1 MLRCIAVDDE
11 QLALDLLEDNIR
23 QVPYLELVR
32 TCRNTVEATRAL
44 EEGSIDLV
52 FMDIQMP
59 GLTGLQWINTLVRK
73 PMVILIT
80 AYEKYALQGFDLEVV
95 DYLLKPVALERFIK
109 ACNRAR
115 ELYQLQEDAAAGSA
129 AASIAAASIAA
140 AGAAAGATTTGATTT
155 ADDFFFVHVD
165 YSLVKIVV
173 NEISWVEGLKDYIKI
188 YLRGVSRPVITRM
201 GMKAIEDLLPAGRFL
216 RVHKSYIVSVDR
228 IHSIRKNSI
237 SLGDAEI
244 PFSDHYR
251 AAVQA
256 LTRRPG

>member
-11 QLALDLLEDNIR
+11 QLALDLLEDNIS

-44 EEGSIDLV
+44 EEGNIDLV

-115 ELYQLQEDAAAGSA
+115 ELYQKQ
-129 AASIAAASIAA
+129 
-140 AGAAAGATTTGATTT
+140 GAAAPVAE
-155 ADDFFFVHVD
+155 DFFFVHVD
-165 YSLVKIVV
+165 YSLVKIVFK
-173 NEISWVEGLKDYIKI
+173 EIAWVEGLKDYIKI
-188 YLRGVSRPVITRM
+188 YLQGVSRPVITRM
-201 GMKAIEDLLPAGRFL
+201 GMKAIEDLLPPGRFL
-216 RVHKSYIVSVDR
+216 RVHKSYIVSIDR

-237 SLGDAEI
+237 FLGDAEI

>member
-23 QVPYLELVR
+23 QVPFLQLVQ

-44 EEGSIDLV
+44 EEGNIDLV

-59 GLTGLQWINTLVRK
+59 GMTGLQWINTLVRK

-95 DYLLKPVALERFIK
+95 DYLLKPVSLERFIK

-115 ELYQLQEDAAAGSA
+115 ELRQPSSDG
-129 AASIAAASIAA
+129 
-140 AGAAAGATTTGATTT
+140 
-155 ADDFFFVHVD
+155 FFFVHVD
-165 YSLVKIVV
+165 YSLVKIVFKD
-173 NEISWVEGLKDYIKI
+173 IAWIEGLKDYIKI
-188 YLRGVSRPVITRM
+188 YLQGSTKPIITRM
-201 GMKAIEDLLPAGRFL
+201 GMKAIEDLLPPGRFI

-237 SLGDAEI
+237 FLGETEI
-244 PFSDHYR
+244 PVSDHYR
-251 AAVQA
+251 TALQA

>member
-23 QVPYLELVR
+23 QVPFLHLVR

-115 ELYQLQEDAAAGSA
+115 ELYKPVD
-129 AASIAAASIAA
+129 
-140 AGAAAGATTTGATTT
+140 
-155 ADDFFFVHVD
+155 DDFFFVHVD
-165 YSLVKIVV
+165 YSLVKIVFRD
-173 NEISWVEGLKDYIKI
+173 IAWIEGLKDYIKI
-188 YLRGVSRPVITRM
+188 YLQGVSKPVITRM
-201 GMKAIEDLLPAGRFL
+201 GMKAIEDLLPPGKFL
-216 RVHKSYIVSVDR
+216 RVHKSYIVSVER

-237 SLGDAEI
+237 FLGETEI
-244 PFSDHYR
+244 PVSDHYR
-251 AAVQA
+251 AALQA

>member
-23 QVPYLELVR
+23 QVPFLELVK

-44 EEGSIDLV
+44 EEGNIDLV

-59 GLTGLQWINTLVRK
+59 GMTGLQWINAQVRK

-95 DYLLKPVALERFIK
+95 DYLLKPVSLERFIK

-115 ELYQLQEDAAAGSA
+115 ELRPSTDEG
-129 AASIAAASIAA
+129 
-140 AGAAAGATTTGATTT
+140 
-155 ADDFFFVHVD
+155 FFFVHVD
-165 YSLVKIVV
+165 YSLVKIVFKD
-173 NEISWVEGLKDYIKI
+173 IAWIEGLKDYIKI
-188 YLRGVSRPVITRM
+188 YLKGVSKPVITRM
-201 GMKAIEDLLPAGRFL
+201 GMKTIEDMLPTGRFI
-216 RVHKSYIVSVDR
+216 RVHKSYIVSVES

-237 SLGDAEI
+237 FLGETEI
-244 PFSDHYR
+244 PVSDHYR
-251 AAVQA
+251 AALQA